1 MTNALVTV
9 LGLSPAVIT
18 ETLCALAHRESDGRP
33 DPFFADEVHI
43 LTTGRGISQ
52 VETRLRGEGGGLA
65 RVCQELG
72 RADQPPSLIVEPIRG
87 ADGRV
92 LDDIRGEAD
101 NSALGDATVRLIGRL
116 TERDDVRLHASMA
129 GGRKTMSFFMGY
141 VMSLFGRPED
151 ELSHVLL
158 HDERYE
164 FCRDFWCPTQV
175 SRPLAYV
182 DRESGETVKLDARDA
197 RVDLTPI
204 PFVPLRYLLRAD
216 DLASLRV
223 GTYAGLVQRIRDI
236 VGVPLAVTLVDAR
249 RQILVSGRA
258 PIELTP
264 QSYAMYRLMAMAAS
278 DARPGAGPDGSGPA
292 HCGWLTV
299 HDLRLPD
306 DPMVEAF
313 VRVYERLRDPGGKV
327 PPPFAA
333 KLQPTDTDPWPAV
346 KVFSQIRA
354 NLERELES
362 KVPDRLLLERLRFGK
377 GEGTGGQPNRFGLRL
392 PPEQIQIIEG

>member
-18 ETLCALAHRESDGRP
+18 ETLCALARRTSEGRP
-33 DPFFADEVHI
+33 DPFLADEVHI
-43 LTTGRGISQ
+43 LTTARGISQ
-52 VETRLRGEGGGLA
+52 VETRLKGDGGGLA
-65 RVCQELG
+65 QVCREMG
-72 RADQPPSLIVEPIRG
+72 RADQPPRLIVEPILG
-87 ADGRV
+87 ADGTV

-101 NSALGDATVRLIGRL
+101 NNRLGDATVRLIGRL
-116 TERDDVRLHASMA
+116 TERDDVRIHASMA

-141 VMSLFGRPED
+141 VMSLFGRPGD

-164 FCRDFWCPTQV
+164 FCREFWCPTQA
-175 SRPLAYV
+175 SRPLEYV
-182 DRESGETVKLDARDA
+182 DRESGETVRLDARDA

-216 DLASLRV
+216 DLASLRE

-236 VGVPLAVTLVDAR
+236 VGVPLRVTLVDAR
-249 RQILVSGRA
+249 RLLAVSGRA

-264 QSYAMYRLMAMAAS
+264 QSYAMYRLLAVAAR
-278 DARPGAGPDGSGPA
+278 DARPGAGPDGVGA
-292 HCGWLTV
+292 EHRGWLTV

-306 DPMVEAF
+306 DPMVAEF
-313 VRVYERLRDPGGKV
+313 VRVYERLRDPGGKL
-327 PPPFAA
+327 PPPFAE
-333 KLQPTDTDPWPAV
+333 KLKPTDKDPWPAI

-362 KVPDRLLLERLRFGK
+362 KVADRLLLERLRFGK

-392 PPEQIQIIEG
+392 AADQIEIIAG